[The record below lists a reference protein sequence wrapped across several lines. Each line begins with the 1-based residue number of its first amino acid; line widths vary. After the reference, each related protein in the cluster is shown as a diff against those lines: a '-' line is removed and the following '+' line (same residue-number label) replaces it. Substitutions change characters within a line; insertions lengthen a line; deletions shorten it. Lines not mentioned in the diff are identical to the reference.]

1 MGTTFTHIHL
11 KFVLILGVYGSLMD
25 AFMQWAGVSESE
37 RALLD
42 LKFRAKRYTCSM
54 SVTCRGSYSTT
65 LQTSDLDAPPNPAV
79 PRPGVNRAGATQRL
93 KSNFSKCQR
102 TKFHYKFLF
111 AFCIFAHFLDSV
123 RDRAVQE

>member
-1 MGTTFTHIHL
+1 
-11 KFVLILGVYGSLMD
+11 MD
-25 AFMQWAGVSESE
+25 AFMQYSHMQGAGVSESE

-79 PRPGVNRAGATQRL
+79 PGPGVNRAGATQRL

>member
-1 MGTTFTHIHL
+1 
-11 KFVLILGVYGSLMD
+11 MD
-25 AFMQWAGVSESE
+25 AFMQYSHVQRTGVSESE

-65 LQTSDLDAPPNPAV
+65 LQTSDLDVPPTPTDLAV